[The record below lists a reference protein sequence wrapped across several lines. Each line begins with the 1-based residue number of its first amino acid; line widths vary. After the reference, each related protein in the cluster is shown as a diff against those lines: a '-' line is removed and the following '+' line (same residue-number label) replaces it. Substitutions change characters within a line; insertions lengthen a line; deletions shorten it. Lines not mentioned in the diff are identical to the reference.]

1 MGLVF
6 LLPSTGIALEGV
18 PVLDGVA
25 CWLWWDGCSFVRV
38 PAIVGLQG
46 NAREAEV
53 VLARWVAITMTGF

>member
-6 LLPSTGIALEGV
+6 LLLSTGIALEGV

-53 VLARWVAITMTGF
+53 ILAR